1 VHKDE
6 VKRIIESLLFVHQH
20 PLTVDN
26 IVKIFGDQA
35 GKKVIKEALGELVA
49 EYQGMDR
56 SFHLAEVD
64 EGYQFRTKAAYAPWI
79 RNLRKVKPA
88 KLSQSALE
96 TLAIVVYRQPIVR
109 AEIEHIRGVDSGWVL
124 NSLLEK
130 GLIKILGRKE
140 VAGRPLVYGSSR
152 RFLEVFGL
160 RDLSGLPTLQ
170 ELDALRAEEGVGHE
184 EGQGQAEEQEG

>member
-1 VHKDE
+1 MHKDE
-6 VKRIIESLLFVHQH
+6 VKRVIESLLFVYQH

-26 IVKIFGDQA
+26 IVKLIGDQA
-35 GKKVIKEALGELVA
+35 GKKVIKEAVSDLMA
-49 EYQGMDR
+49 DYQGMGR
-56 SFHLAEVD
+56 SFHLVEVD
-64 EGYQFRTKAAYAPWI
+64 GGYQFRTKAAYAPWI

-109 AEIEHIRGVDSGWVL
+109 AEVEHIRGVDSGWVL

-170 ELDALRAEEGVGHE
+170 ELDALRGEEGSE
-184 EGQGQAEEQEG
+184 PQEGEVKGEEE

>member
-1 VHKDE
+1 VRKEE
-6 VKRIIESLLFVHQH
+6 VKRVIESLLFVHEH

-26 IVKIFGDQA
+26 IVKIIGDQA
-35 GKKVIKEALGELVA
+35 GKKEIKETLMELLA
-49 EYQGMDR
+49 EYQGMGR
-56 SFHLAEVD
+56 SFQLVEVD
-64 EGYQFRTKAAYAPWI
+64 GGYQFRTKAAYARWI
-79 RNLRKVKPA
+79 KNLRKVKPTR
-88 KLSQSALE
+88 LSQSALE

-152 RFLEVFGL
+152 RFLEIFGL
-160 RDLSGLPTLQ
+160 RDLSALPTLQ
-170 ELDALRAEEGVGHE
+170 ELDALRDKEGTEH
-184 EGQGQAEEQEG
+184 QEGELPKEEE

>member
-1 VHKDE
+1 MRKE
-6 VKRIIESLLFVHQH
+6 ELKRVIESLLFVHEH

-26 IVKIFGDQA
+26 IVKIVEDQA
-35 GKKVIKEALGELVA
+35 GKKEIKEILRELLA
-49 EYQGMDR
+49 EYEGMGR
-56 SFHLAEVD
+56 SFQLVEVD
-64 EGYQFRTKAAYAPWI
+64 GGYQFRTKAAYARWI
-79 RNLRKVKPA
+79 KNLRKVKPTR
-88 KLSQSALE
+88 LSQSALE

-152 RFLEVFGL
+152 RFLEIFGL
-160 RDLSGLPTLQ
+160 RDLSALPTLQ
-170 ELDALRAEEGVGHE
+170 ELDALRG
-184 EGQGQAEEQEG
+184 QEGTEHQEGELPKEEA

>member
-1 VHKDE
+1 MRKE
-6 VKRIIESLLFVHQH
+6 ELKRVIESLLFVHEH

-26 IVKIFGDQA
+26 IVKIVEDQA
-35 GKKVIKEALGELVA
+35 AKKEIKEILGELLA
-49 EYQGMDR
+49 EYEGMGR
-56 SFHLAEVD
+56 SFQLVEVD
-64 EGYQFRTKAAYAPWI
+64 GGYQFRTKAAYARWI
-79 RNLRKVKPA
+79 KNLRKVKPA
-88 KLSQSALE
+88 RLSQSALE

-152 RFLEVFGL
+152 RFLEIFGL
-160 RDLSGLPTLQ
+160 RDLSALPTLQ
-170 ELDALRAEEGVGHE
+170 ELDALRDKGGAEL
-184 EGQGQAEEQEG
+184 QEGELPKEEA

>member
-1 VHKDE
+1 VRKEE
-6 VKRIIESLLFVHQH
+6 VKRVIESLLFAHEH

-26 IVKIFGDQA
+26 IVKIMGDEA
-35 GKKVIKEALGELVA
+35 GKKEIKETLMELLA
-49 EYQGMDR
+49 EYQGMGR
-56 SFHLAEVD
+56 SFQLVEVD
-64 EGYQFRTKAAYAPWI
+64 GGYQFRTKAGYARWI
-79 RNLRKVKPA
+79 RNLRKVKPT

-140 VAGRPLVYGSSR
+140 VAGRPLVYGSSK
-152 RFLEVFGL
+152 RFLEIFGL
-160 RDLSGLPTLQ
+160 RDLSALPTMQ
-170 ELDALRAEEGVGHE
+170 ELDALREKEGTELREEE
-184 EGQGQAEEQEG
+184 LPKEKE

>member
-1 VHKDE
+1 MRKEE
-6 VKRIIESLLFVHQH
+6 VKRIIESLLFAHEH

-26 IVKIFGDQA
+26 IVKIIGDQA
-35 GKKVIKEALGELVA
+35 GKKEIKETLMELLA
-49 EYQGMDR
+49 EYQGMGR
-56 SFHLAEVD
+56 SFQLVEVD
-64 EGYQFRTKAAYAPWI
+64 GGYQFRTKAAYARWI
-79 RNLRKVKPA
+79 KNLRKVKPTR
-88 KLSQSALE
+88 LSQSALE

-152 RFLEVFGL
+152 RFLEIFGL
-160 RDLSGLPTLQ
+160 RDLSALPTLQ
-170 ELDALRAEEGVGHE
+170 ELDALRGKEGAELQEGELPKEEG
-184 EGQGQAEEQEG
+184 

>member
-1 VHKDE
+1 VRKEE
-6 VKRIIESLLFVHQH
+6 VKRIIESLLFVHEH

-26 IVKIFGDQA
+26 IVKIIGDQA
-35 GKKVIKEALGELVA
+35 GKKEIKETLMELLA
-49 EYQGMDR
+49 EYQGMGR
-56 SFHLAEVD
+56 SFQLVEVD
-64 EGYQFRTKAAYAPWI
+64 GGYQFRTKAEYARWI
-79 RNLRKVKPA
+79 KNLRKVKPA

-96 TLAIVVYRQPIVR
+96 TLAIIVYRQPLVR

-152 RFLEVFGL
+152 RFLEIFGL
-160 RDLSGLPTLQ
+160 RDLSVLPTLQ
-170 ELDALRAEEGVGHE
+170 ELDALRGKEGAELHEGELPKE
-184 EGQGQAEEQEG
+184 EE